1 MQSLIQEIALIDGI
15 IEPVVT
21 SRPLDITG
29 PDWLE
34 PPPDP
39 LAKAGIGAEAE
50 QALRAIIEVYES
62 GDEATREAVRGVF
75 ERYRYFR
82 WAVHIEPEPTVDG
95 FRFWLLHFSAIDQGD
110 DARDELLNLG
120 EIRRRAEQAGVDLR
134 PLLLEVAELSS
145 DADKYGMGSTRQFLL
160 NAAGA

>member
-1 MQSLIQEIALIDGI
+1 VQSLIQEIALIDGI

-39 LAKAGIGAEAE
+39 LVKAGIRTEAE
-50 QALRAIIEVYES
+50 HALRAAVEVYES
-62 GDEATREAVRGVF
+62 GDAATRETVRALF
-75 ERYRYFR
+75 DRYRYFR

-95 FRFWLLHFSAIDQGD
+95 FRFRLLHFSAIDQGD
-110 DARDELLNLG
+110 DARDELLNLRQICQ
-120 EIRRRAEQAGVDLR
+120 EAEQAGVDLR

-145 DADKYGMGSTRQFLL
+145 DADKYGMGSTKQLLL